1 MKKLFMIMMLGALT
15 TAVQAAPGDTTTVQV
30 QNDIW
35 MDHFG
40 NFDSTVKF
48 PDGSTKY
55 RKILMT
61 FKLGRYACPGNPQ
74 YCGDWDY
81 TVSVFVTP
89 KNGDTYELGRLITPY
104 AGDGWPR
111 TSTAWTQRYV
121 YDVTDFYP
129 LLKDSCTVRIRY
141 SGYSWGFTGNVKF
154 DMIEGV
160 PPRDVLGVD
169 ELWTGSF
176 GYGRAT
182 PIDSNIT
189 VLNKTAPSNTV
200 STDMKFVIT
209 GHGGDINNCSEFC
222 SKYYQVKLNSTQ
234 IAQTDIWRDDCGF
247 NHMYPQNGT
256 WVYDRA
262 NWCPGDK
269 VFENVYNLANVTG
282 GNSYDIDID
291 FEAYTGAPSSSGSQ
305 ASYII
310 AANSFYY
317 AGFNKSIDA
326 SLDDIIAPSDHETHF
341 RENPVTGRPKVTIQ
355 NTGGTTIT
363 SVKFRYGVAG
373 SGKTEEFTWQGSLGP
388 LDVADVEL
396 GVFFDFRTM
405 SAGTYGFDVE
415 IIEVNGQQ
423 DEDATNNKMS
433 STFENAPK
441 YPMTIYIELKTN
453 ASRMSNGMSQTT
465 WKIVDVFND
474 KTYYERINTT
484 PNTTYTDTVELGVGM
499 YKLVVEDGG
508 CNGLY
513 WWANAAEGRGSI
525 QIKRKGTQVPI
536 ALKGYLGADFGC
548 GFTEYFNVDWPA
560 AVSEIE
566 VETPELKIHPNPATS
581 QVNVSLKGVKKT
593 NGKIQLLD
601 VMGRVVKELSVNSSY
616 TAINTSQL
624 SSGTYTVVYVDNT
637 NNVKLQQQVV
647 LAK

>member
-1 MKKLFMIMMLGALT
+1 MKKLFMIMMLGVLT
-15 TAVQAAPGDTTTVQV
+15 STVQAAPGDTTTVQA

-40 NFDSTVKF
+40 NFDSTVNF

-111 TSTAWTQRYV
+111 TSTSWTQRYV

-129 LLKDSCTVRIRY
+129 LLKDSCSIRIRY

-160 PPRDVLGVD
+160 PPRNVLSVD
-169 ELWTGSF
+169 KLWTGSF

-182 PIDSNIT
+182 PIDDNVTTIT
-189 VLNKTAPSNTV
+189 RTAPASAV
-200 STDMKFVIT
+200 STEMKFTIT

-222 SKYYQVKLNSTQ
+222 SKYYQVKLNNNQ

-256 WVYDRA
+256 WIYNRA
-262 NWCPGDK
+262 SWCPGDK
-269 VFENVYNLANVTG
+269 VFDKIYKLSNVTG
-282 GNSYDIDID
+282 GNSYDIDVD
-291 FEAYTGAPSSSGSQ
+291 FEAYTGAPNPNSGSQ

-310 AANSFYY
+310 GANSFYY
-317 AGFNKSIDA
+317 GGFNKSVDA

-341 RENPVTGRPKVTIQ
+341 RENPMTGRPKVTIQ
-355 NTGGTTIT
+355 NTGSTTIT
-363 SVKFRYGVAG
+363 SVKFKYGVSG
-373 SGKTEEFTWQGSLGP
+373 SGKTEEFTWQGSLAP
-388 LDVADVEL
+388 LEIADVEL

-405 SAGTYGFDVE
+405 SSGTYDFDVE
-415 IIEVNGQQ
+415 ILEVNGQQ
-423 DEDATNNKMS
+423 DEDATNNRMS
-433 STFENAPK
+433 STFQTAK
-441 YPMTIYIELKTN
+441 RFPMTIIVEFRTN
-453 ASRMSNGMSQTT
+453 NDVVNGVSETN
-465 WKIVDVFND
+465 WKIVEVFNGN
-474 KTYYERINTT
+474 TYYERVNNA
-484 PNTTYTDTVELGVGM
+484 PATTYKDTVELGVGM
-499 YKLVVEDGG
+499 YKLVVEDAG
-508 CNGLY
+508 CNGLT
-513 WWANAAEGRGSI
+513 WWANPNGGNGYI
-525 QIKRKGTQVPI
+525 QVKRTTSPI
-536 ALKGYLGADFGC
+536 AFPLKGDFDGDFGC
-548 GFTEYFNVDWPA
+548 GFSEYFNVDWPA

-566 VETPELKIHPNPATS
+566 IETPELKIHPNPATS
-581 QVNVSLKGVKKT
+581 QVNVTLKGVKKPRGT
-593 NGKIQLLD
+593 IQLLD
-601 VMGRVVKELSVNSSY
+601 IIGRVVKELSVNNNY
-616 TAINTSQL
+616 IAINTTQL
-624 SSGTYTVVYVDNT
+624 SSGTYTVVYIDNT
-637 NNVKLQQQVV
+637 NSVKLQQQVV